1 MLLCWRIVL
10 FDIRTRLLPY
20 FWSVVYVKGN
30 RVCLLLHHDS
40 DLLFHTHT
48 SCKRPCERLLCTS
61 VCPYSCFDHSLLYC
75 SAWVLCSRLCRFISL
90 VTWMKVSSAGS
101 PRAVASWLLLHFKL
115 ELAAVTSP
123 RVSSHICSA
132 SVITSY
138 FCMPFC
144 IVFIHF
150 FLRSLLFFADSLSF
164 THVISIQVYNQ
175 SCMFSEKACPA
186 ASTPT
191 FFSFFL

>member
-1 MLLCWRIVL
+1 MTLTCFSTRTLHARGHANGFYARLYVRIHVLIILFCTVQPESCVQGCVGLLAWLPEWKCPLLAVL
-10 FDIRTRLLPY
+10 VL
-20 FWSVVYVKGN
+20 W
-30 RVCLLLHHDS
+30 HHD
-40 DLLFHTHT
+40 F
-48 SCKRPCERLLCTS
+48 CCT
-61 VCPYSCFDHSLLYC
+61 
-75 SAWVLCSRLCRFISL
+75 
-90 VTWMKVSSAGS
+90 
-101 PRAVASWLLLHFKL
+101 FKL

-144 IVFIHF
+144 IVFIRF

-191 FFSFFL
+191 FFFLFFFL